1 MPDLDK
7 AMLLARTF
15 EVSCDYLLGT
25 NEVPSKTEL
34 NQEVYLSEAD
44 ANKYLSISKK
54 MARLI
59 PAGVTLCILSPIPL
73 LVLAYFANAHKHGVT
88 DNLAGGI
95 GVTILLAMVCCA
107 VGLFVYVHYLNAPY
121 EYLEKEHLYLDGQ
134 TRQSIETLKKECA
147 TRNMIFMVCGVC
159 ICVVGAMPIIITSL
173 LASEELIIV
182 GVAMTLAIVAGGVC
196 LIVSSAT
203 SSQGFDRVLE
213 QGEYSRSKK
222 ILEAENDWFA
232 SIYWPLVVA
241 LYLGYSFITNDWAR
255 SWIIWPVAAL
265 LFAALTPLVKS
276 LKK

>member
-1 MPDLDK
+1 MNISEKIISLRKKNGWSQEELAQKVGVSRQSVSKWESDQSMPDLDK

-121 EYLEKEHLYLDGQ
+121 EYL
-134 TRQSIETLKKECA
+134 
-147 TRNMIFMVCGVC
+147 
-159 ICVVGAMPIIITSL
+159 
-173 LASEELIIV
+173 
-182 GVAMTLAIVAGGVC
+182 
-196 LIVSSAT
+196 
-203 SSQGFDRVLE
+203 
-213 QGEYSRSKK
+213 
-222 ILEAENDWFA
+222 
-232 SIYWPLVVA
+232 
-241 LYLGYSFITNDWAR
+241 
-255 SWIIWPVAAL
+255 
-265 LFAALTPLVKS
+265 
-276 LKK
+276 